1 MIRIALVASVAF
13 VAFGFENP
21 VRSKAPALATACIS
35 GKTGSADCPN
45 DVEIVASDYAFTAP
59 PSVNGGRATF
69 RFVNHGKVRHELNI
83 TRLKRGVSIDEF
95 LDSVRQ
101 DKSVQKLSEG
111 PVGVLFAQP
120 GHRSPSG
127 LSIDLTPG
135 ERYAVICI
143 FRDKKDAKRHY
154 DLGMYKL
161 ITIVAAES
169 VAGSPQRA
177 TDTVVATDYAFQ
189 YPRNVSPGK
198 HTFVFRNIGKMRHEF
213 GISLLK
219 KGVTLTRV
227 RELEKT
233 GANVDS
239 LFEEDDYGLLHA
251 RTGVTALGELT
262 MTFLPGREYAIF
274 CFFRDTD
281 KSPPHYELG
290 MFGSIQVSSK
300 PST

>member
-1 MIRIALVASVAF
+1 MIRVALLASIAF
-13 VAFGFENP
+13 VADGFENP
-21 VRSKAPALATACIS
+21 VSSKSPDPATACIS
-35 GKTGSADCPN
+35 GKTGNADCPN
-45 DVEIVASDYAFTAP
+45 DVEIVGSDYAFTVP
-59 PSVNGGRATF
+59 ITVKGGRATF

-83 TRLKRGVSIDEF
+83 TRLRRGVSIDEF

-101 DKSVQKLSEG
+101 DKSVQKLSDG

-120 GHRSPSG
+120 GRRSLSG

-161 ITIVAAES
+161 ITIEGAKS
-169 VAGSPQRA
+169 VAGTPQRA

-198 HTFVFRNIGKMRHEF
+198 HTFVFRNNGKMRHEF
-213 GISLLK
+213 AISLLK

-233 GANVDS
+233 GANLDS

-262 MTFLPGREYAIF
+262 MTFLPGREYVIV
-274 CFFRDTD
+274 CFFKDTD
-281 KSPPHYELG
+281 KSPPHYNLG
-290 MFGSIQVSSK
+290 MFGSIQVSPK